1 MTSDFIC
8 FDTESAQGRYRGQY
22 IEELLEISMMDASG
36 QELYYSR
43 FKPAHLTRWDTKIHH
58 ITPSMVSD
66 KPYFEECRQDVAGL
80 FDKAQYI
87 VGFSLID
94 DYKAMSRAGITDLDK
109 KKTVELRHLYWYC
122 YGRFDDVPFFS
133 GPGLSACANELGVT
147 VIDEAVHSANGDT
160 RVTLNLFFAL
170 AHKFAEMEQ
179 YPGGCPDYNSP
190 EFIELVELMFIR
202 IAEAKYEYDSRC
214 AAGYIHVVTHED
226 GGVRFIPSL
235 LSTREE
241 GDSVL
246 TIHVNARRRA
256 AFELEKQFNHRRILN
271 TKNFNLTPQ
280 DLEEVKLYTNTFDNQ
295 EQMYSKLLGI
305 QRAMVVVPRTRGKKK
320 KKSTN

>member
-8 FDTESAQGRYRGQY
+8 FDTESAQGRYNGQY

-43 FKPAHLTRWDTKIHH
+43 FKPGHLSRWDTKIHH
-58 ITPSMVSD
+58 ITPSMVKD
-66 KPYFEECRQDVAGL
+66 KPLFDECRQSVADL
-80 FDKAQYI
+80 FDKAKYI

-94 DYKAMSRAGITDLDK
+94 DYKAMSRAGIPDLNK

-122 YGRFDDVPFFS
+122 FGRFNNVPFFS
-133 GPGLSACANELGVT
+133 GPGLSACANELGVQ

-170 AHKFAEMEQ
+170 ADKFAQMESM
-179 YPGGCPDYNSP
+179 PGGCPDHNSQQ
-190 EFIELVELMFIR
+190 FIDLVELMFIR
-202 IAEAKYEYDSRC
+202 IAEAKYEYDSKC
-214 AAGYIHVVTHED
+214 AAGYIHIVNHED

-235 LSTREE
+235 NATREE
-241 GDSVL
+241 NDAVL

-256 AFELEKQFNHRRILN
+256 AFELEKQFNHKRILN
-271 TKNFNLTPQ
+271 TKNFILSDE
-280 DLEEVKLYTNTFDNQ
+280 DLEAIKKYTNTFDNQ
-295 EQMYSKLLGI
+295 EQMYNKLLGI

-320 KKSTN
+320 KK